1 MNNKY
6 SSMCFVAIIMLSSIG
21 LVTAQDEIK
30 CAWEPCG
37 TRVAEADVDPAYAL
51 IPIGATFAFYDY
63 NNPSGAV
70 GVFDD
75 SDTMYVDMNND
86 GVINPGD
93 VRITPWHNVPVG
105 DDDFKY
111 PANTKVANDLDQNLP
126 LVTPGQGGLI
136 TYMDVN
142 SNGVYDLGDPLYV
155 DTNYD
160 TTVSTHD
167 IRLTTNAWGYQPY
180 TTVKMTDAD
189 EGKALQILAGGVP
202 ATMLGYI
209 DDDCSGTWTCPDK
222 LYLQQP
228 ALGPDPSP
236 NSMLYV
242 TIGDHRLYIP
252 QAAIDNED
260 WPSCGTKVEQ
270 GDIDAVYVLATP
282 LRADGAPSIQI
293 GWFDYMGA
301 VGIFDD
307 ADTVYVDMDG
317 NGLVNPG
324 DVRLTPWH
332 NDPLDTKYPANTK
345 VGNDEDQNLQLFIPA
360 QDGMV
365 RYYDENSMYGYDIGD
380 PVYLDMD
387 GNGVVTTY
395 DVRLTPTAGY
405 AAYTSVKASDAD
417 RQEVRALIPIQAG
430 IPANLIGYIDSDCT
444 GTWSCPD
451 KLYLEQPDALGA
463 IDWLV
468 TIGDAR
474 LYIPQDAID
483 NEDWPSCG
491 TKVMQCDIDAVYL
504 LKAFWTNPNGVAPQL
519 MFYDYTINGVV
530 GVFDNSDTLYL
541 DMDANGVITANDVR
555 LTPWHNVPEDDADF
569 KYPANTKV
577 FNDLDLNKPLL
588 AVLGGFAYF
597 DINGQYGFDLG
608 DPIYVDVN
616 NDGAVSLFDVR
627 LTSTAGF
634 DAYTTVRPG
643 DDDLG
648 EALVAIPP
656 AIGYIDSDCS
666 NTWSCPDKL
675 YLEQISVAGAN
686 GVVSIGDMRLYIPPG
701 EIGPVNPTPCDMY
714 DTNGVS
720 GIQKDEAVQA
730 IKDYL
735 LYSTIEKSTAITVLK
750 CYFGIV

>member
-1 MNNKY
+1 MKYKY
-6 SSMCFVAIIMLSSIG
+6 SLMCFVAIIMLSSIS
-21 LVTAQDEIK
+21 LVTAQDIK
-30 CAWEPCG
+30 CAWESCG

-51 IPIGATFAFYDY
+51 IPIQATFAFFDY
-63 NNPSGAV
+63 NNPSGSS

-86 GVINPGD
+86 GRINPGD
-93 VRITPWHNVPVG
+93 VRITPWHNVPLG
-105 DDDFKY
+105 DDQFKY
-111 PANTKVANDLDQNLP
+111 PANTKVGNDEDQNLP
-126 LVTPGQGGLI
+126 LVTPGQAGLI
-136 TYMDVN
+136 TYMDIN
-142 SNGVYDLGDPLYV
+142 SNGVYDLADPLYV
-155 DTNYD
+155 DTDYS

-180 TTVKMTDAD
+180 TTVTVTDD
-189 EGKALQILAGGVP
+189 DDGKALVVLGAGIP
-202 ATMLGYI
+202 AEMLGYI
-209 DDDCSGTWTCPDK
+209 DDDCSGSWTCSDK

-252 QAAIDNED
+252 QAAIDDEG

-270 GDIDAVYVLATP
+270 ADMDAVYVLATP
-282 LRADGAPSIQI
+282 LSANGSQIIQI
-293 GWFDYMGA
+293 GWFDYMGTTG
-301 VGIFDD
+301 VFDD
-307 ADTVYVDMDG
+307 EDTVYVDMNGD
-317 NGLVNPG
+317 GLVNPG

-345 VGNDEDQNLQLFIPA
+345 VDNDEDQNLPLVTPSQANLVTF
-360 QDGMV
+360 
-365 RYYDENSMYGYDIGD
+365 YNENSMYGYDLGD

-417 RQEVRALIPIQAG
+417 RQEVRALIPIGTG
-430 IPANLIGYIDSDCT
+430 IPADLIGYIDSDCT

-451 KLYLEQPDALGA
+451 KLYLEQPAL
-463 IDWLV
+463 DWQV
-468 TIGDAR
+468 TIGDVR

-483 NEDWPSCG
+483 NEAWPSCG
-491 TKVMQCDIDAVYL
+491 TKVEQCDIDAVYR
-504 LKAFWTNPNGVAPQL
+504 LKNFWTNNGAPQL
-519 MFYDYTINGVV
+519 MFYDYTISGTV

-541 DMDANGVITANDVR
+541 DMDANNVISANDVR

-569 KYPANTKV
+569 KYAANTKV
-577 FNDLDLNKPLL
+577 FNDADLNKPLRPIP
-588 AVLGGFAYF
+588 GGFAYF
-597 DINGQYGFDLG
+597 NINGQYGFDLG

-616 NDGAVSLFDVR
+616 GDGTVSLFDVR
-627 LTSTAGF
+627 LTPTAGF

-648 EALVAIPP
+648 EVLLAIPP
-656 AIGYIDSDCS
+656 EIGYIDSDCS

-675 YLEQISVAGAN
+675 YLEQISQLAPGAN
-686 GVVSIGDMRLYIPPG
+686 GIVSIGDMRLYIPPS
-701 EIGPVNPTPCDMY
+701 EIGPVQPGPCDEY
-714 DTNGVS
+714 DTNGQA
-720 GIQKDEAVQA
+720 GIQIDEAVTA
-730 IKDYL
+730 VVDYFDNKIDL
-735 LYSTIEKSTAITVLK
+735 DTAVAVVV
-750 CYFGIV
+750 CYFD